1 MKHLLL
7 LALLVSSVSSYAQIY
22 RAGQGVFPDPGHFSR
37 LEISIGMG
45 LTSSSLQDPSG
56 DTIIHD
62 KNFTDFRL
70 LYGLSSRFAL
80 GPAIYFSNKQ
90 DNQPLI
96 SSYTTRRL
104 GVLGKFNLSPDTT
117 PRSYAVAEAGAMKRS
132 LSYLR
137 SLEDSSTS
145 PYLMFGLGTEVEI
158 YSGFFLGLEGRVS
171 YCFKD
176 NLGNFFQLNS
186 PWEASFTL
194 RTGFHF

>member
-1 MKHLLL
+1 MKHFLL
-7 LALLVSSVSSYAQIY
+7 LALLLFSVSSYAQIY
-22 RAGQGVFPDPGHFSR
+22 RAEQGTPVNFSR
-37 LEISIGMG
+37 LEISVGMG

-96 SSYTTRRL
+96 SSYKTRRL

-132 LSYLR
+132 ISYLR
-137 SLEDSSTS
+137 SLEDSATS
-145 PYLMFGLGTEVEI
+145 PYLMFGLGTEVDI

-176 NLGNFFQLNS
+176 NLGNFFQINS
-186 PWEASFTL
+186 PWEDSFTL

>member
-1 MKHLLL
+1 MKHFLL
-7 LALLVSSVSSYAQIY
+7 LALLLFSVSSYAQIY
-22 RAGQGVFPDPGHFSR
+22 RAEQGTPVNFSR
-37 LEISIGMG
+37 LEVSVGMG
-45 LTSSSLQDPSG
+45 LASSSLQDPSG

-96 SSYTTRRL
+96 SSYKTRRL
-104 GVLGKFNLSPDTT
+104 GILGKFNLSPDTT

-132 LSYLR
+132 ISYLR
-137 SLEDSSTS
+137 SLEDSATS
-145 PYLMFGLGTEVEI
+145 PYLMFGLGTEVDI
-158 YSGFFLGLEGRVS
+158 YSSFFLGLEGRVS
-171 YCFKD
+171 YFFKD
-176 NLGNFFQLNS
+176 KLGPFFQLNS

>member
-7 LALLVSSVSSYAQIY
+7 LALLLSAVSSYAQIY
-22 RAGQGVFPDPGHFSR
+22 RAGQGVFPEPGHFSR
-37 LEISIGMG
+37 LEVSVGMG

-96 SSYTTRRL
+96 SSYKTRRL

-117 PRSYAVAEAGAMKRS
+117 PHSYAVAEAGAMKRS
-132 LSYLR
+132 ISYLR
-137 SLEDSSTS
+137 SLEDSATS
-145 PYLMFGLGTEVEI
+145 PYLMFGLGTEVDI

-186 PWEASFTL
+186 PWEVSLTL

>member
-45 LTSSSLQDPSG
+45 LTSSSLQDSSG

-96 SSYTTRRL
+96 SSYKTRRL

-145 PYLMFGLGTEVEI
+145 PYLMFGLGTEVDI

>member
-7 LALLVSSVSSYAQIY
+7 LALLLFSVSSYAQIY

-90 DNQPLI
+90 DNQPLF
-96 SSYTTRRL
+96 SSYKTRRL

-145 PYLMFGLGTEVEI
+145 PYLMFGLGTEVDI

>member
-7 LALLVSSVSSYAQIY
+7 LALLLFSVSSYAQIY
-22 RAGQGVFPDPGHFSR
+22 HAEQGTPVNFSR
-37 LEISIGMG
+37 LEISVGMG
-45 LTSSSLQDPSG
+45 LASSSLQDPSG

-80 GPAIYFSNKQ
+80 GPAIYFSKKQ

-96 SSYTTRRL
+96 SSYKTRRL
-104 GVLGKFNLSPDTT
+104 GVLGKFNLSPNTT

-145 PYLMFGLGTEVEI
+145 PYLMFGLGTEVDI
-158 YSGFFLGLEGRVS
+158 YSGFFLGLEGQVS
-171 YCFKD
+171 Y
-176 NLGNFFQLNS
+176 FF
-186 PWEASFTL
+186 
-194 RTGFHF
+194 

>member
-7 LALLVSSVSSYAQIY
+7 LALLLFSVSSYAQIY
-22 RAGQGVFPDPGHFSR
+22 HAEQGTPVNFSR
-37 LEISIGMG
+37 LEVSVGMG
-45 LTSSSLQDPSG
+45 LASSSLQDPSG

-96 SSYTTRRL
+96 SSYKTRRL

-117 PRSYAVAEAGAMKRS
+117 PHSYAVAEAGAMKRS
-132 LSYLR
+132 ISYLR
-137 SLEDSSTS
+137 SLEDSATS
-145 PYLMFGLGTEVEI
+145 PYLMFGLGTEVDI

-176 NLGNFFQLNS
+176 NLGNFFQLNP
-186 PWEASFTL
+186 PWEVSLTL

>member
-7 LALLVSSVSSYAQIY
+7 PALLLFSVSSYAQIY
-22 RAGQGVFPDPGHFSR
+22 RAEQGTPVNFSR
-37 LEISIGMG
+37 LEVSVGMG

-96 SSYTTRRL
+96 SSYKTRRL

-117 PRSYAVAEAGAMKRS
+117 PHSYAVAEAGAMKRS
-132 LSYLR
+132 ISYLR

-145 PYLMFGLGTEVEI
+145 PYLMFGLGTEVDI

-176 NLGNFFQLNS
+176 NLGNFFQINS

>member
-7 LALLVSSVSSYAQIY
+7 PALLLFSVSSYAQIY
-22 RAGQGVFPDPGHFSR
+22 RAEQGTPVNFSR
-37 LEISIGMG
+37 LEVSVGMG

-96 SSYTTRRL
+96 SSYKTRRL

-117 PRSYAVAEAGAMKRS
+117 PRSYAVAEAGTMKRS
-132 LSYLR
+132 ISYLR
-137 SLEDSSTS
+137 SLEDSATS
-145 PYLMFGLGTEVEI
+145 PYLMFGLGTEVDI

-176 NLGNFFQLNS
+176 NLGNFFQINS

>member
-1 MKHLLL
+1 MKHFLLPALLL
-7 LALLVSSVSSYAQIY
+7 SSVSSYAQIY
-22 RAGQGVFPDPGHFSR
+22 RAGQGVFPEPGHFSR
-37 LEISIGMG
+37 LEISVGMG

-96 SSYTTRRL
+96 SSYKTRRL
-104 GVLGKFNLSPDTT
+104 GILGKFNLSPDTT

-132 LSYLR
+132 ISYLR

-145 PYLMFGLGTEVEI
+145 PYLMFGLGTEVDI
-158 YSGFFLGLEGRVS
+158 YSGFFLGLEDRVS

>member
-1 MKHLLL
+1 MKHFLLSALLL
-7 LALLVSSVSSYAQIY
+7 FSVSSYAQIY
-22 RAGQGVFPDPGHFSR
+22 RAEQSTPVNFSR
-37 LEISIGMG
+37 LEVSVGMG

-96 SSYTTRRL
+96 SSYKTRRL

-132 LSYLR
+132 ISYLR
-137 SLEDSSTS
+137 SLEDSATS
-145 PYLMFGLGTEVEI
+145 PYLMFGLGTEVDI

-176 NLGNFFQLNS
+176 NLGNFFQINS

>member
-7 LALLVSSVSSYAQIY
+7 LALLLFSVSSYAQIY
-22 RAGQGVFPDPGHFSR
+22 HAEQGTPVNFSR
-37 LEISIGMG
+37 LEISVGMG

-96 SSYTTRRL
+96 SSYKTRRL
-104 GVLGKFNLSPDTT
+104 GVLGKFNLSPNTT

-137 SLEDSSTS
+137 SLEDSATS
-145 PYLMFGLGTEVEI
+145 PYLMFGLGTEVDI

-176 NLGNFFQLNS
+176 NLGNFFQINY

>member
-7 LALLVSSVSSYAQIY
+7 PALLLFSVSSYAQIY
-22 RAGQGVFPDPGHFSR
+22 RAEQGTPVNFSR
-37 LEISIGMG
+37 LEVSVGMG

-96 SSYTTRRL
+96 SSYKTRRL

-117 PRSYAVAEAGAMKRS
+117 PRSYAVAETGAMKRS
-132 LSYLR
+132 ISYLR
-137 SLEDSSTS
+137 SLEDSATS
-145 PYLMFGLGTEVEI
+145 PYLMFGLGTEVDI

-176 NLGNFFQLNS
+176 NLGNFFQINS

>member
-7 LALLVSSVSSYAQIY
+7 PALLLFSVSSYAQIY
-22 RAGQGVFPDPGHFSR
+22 RAGQGTPVNFSR
-37 LEISIGMG
+37 LEISVGMG

-96 SSYTTRRL
+96 SSYKTRRL

-132 LSYLR
+132 ISYLR
-137 SLEDSSTS
+137 SLEDSATS
-145 PYLMFGLGTEVEI
+145 PYLMFGLGTEVDI

-176 NLGNFFQLNS
+176 NLGNFFQINS

>member
-7 LALLVSSVSSYAQIY
+7 PALLLFSVSSYAQIY
-22 RAGQGVFPDPGHFSR
+22 RAEQGTPVNFSR
-37 LEISIGMG
+37 LEVSVGMG

-96 SSYTTRRL
+96 SSYKTRRL

-132 LSYLR
+132 ISYLR
-137 SLEDSSTS
+137 SLEDSATS
-145 PYLMFGLGTEVEI
+145 PYLMFGLGTEVDI

-176 NLGNFFQLNS
+176 NLGNFFQINS

-194 RTGFHF
+194 RTGFLF

>member
-1 MKHLLL
+1 MKHFLLPALLL
-7 LALLVSSVSSYAQIY
+7 SSVSSYAQIY
-22 RAGQGVFPDPGHFSR
+22 RAGQGVFPEPGHFSR
-37 LEISIGMG
+37 LEISVGMG

-96 SSYTTRRL
+96 SSYKTRRL
-104 GVLGKFNLSPDTT
+104 GILGKFNLSPDTT

-132 LSYLR
+132 ISYLR

-145 PYLMFGLGTEVEI
+145 PYLMFGLGTEVDI

>member
-7 LALLVSSVSSYAQIY
+7 LALLLFSVSSYAQIY
-22 RAGQGVFPDPGHFSR
+22 RAEQGTPVNFSR
-37 LEISIGMG
+37 LEISVGMG

-90 DNQPLI
+90 DNQSLI
-96 SSYTTRRL
+96 SSYKTRRL

-132 LSYLR
+132 ISYLR
-137 SLEDSSTS
+137 SLEDSATS
-145 PYLMFGLGTEVEI
+145 PYLMFGLGTEVDI

-176 NLGNFFQLNS
+176 NLGNFFQINS

>member
-1 MKHLLL
+1 MKHFLLPALLL
-7 LALLVSSVSSYAQIY
+7 SSVSSYAQIY
-22 RAGQGVFPDPGHFSR
+22 RAGQGVFPEPGHFSR
-37 LEISIGMG
+37 LEISVGMG

-96 SSYTTRRL
+96 FSYKTRRL
-104 GVLGKFNLSPDTT
+104 GILGKFNLSPDTT

-132 LSYLR
+132 ISYLR

-145 PYLMFGLGTEVEI
+145 PYLMFGLGTEVDI

>member
-1 MKHLLL
+1 MKHFLLPALLL
-7 LALLVSSVSSYAQIY
+7 FSVSSYAQIY
-22 RAGQGVFPDPGHFSR
+22 RAEQGTPVNFSR
-37 LEISIGMG
+37 LEISVGMG

-96 SSYTTRRL
+96 SSYKTRRL

-117 PRSYAVAEAGAMKRS
+117 PHSYAVAEAGAMKRS

-137 SLEDSSTS
+137 SLEDSATS
-145 PYLMFGLGTEVEI
+145 PYLMFGLGTEVDI

-176 NLGNFFQLNS
+176 NLGNFFQINS

>member
-7 LALLVSSVSSYAQIY
+7 LALLLFSVSSYAQIY
-22 RAGQGVFPDPGHFSR
+22 RAEQGTPVNFSR
-37 LEISIGMG
+37 LEISVGMG

-62 KNFTDFRL
+62 KNFTDCRL
-70 LYGLSSRFAL
+70 LYGLSSRFAI
-80 GPAIYFSNKQ
+80 GPAIYFSKKQ
-90 DNQPLI
+90 ANRPLI
-96 SSYTTRRL
+96 SSYKTRRL
-104 GVLGKFNLSPDTT
+104 GVLGKFNLSPNTT

-145 PYLMFGLGTEVEI
+145 PYLMFGLGTEVDI
-158 YSGFFLGLEGRVS
+158 YSGFFLGLEGQVS
-171 YCFKD
+171 YFFKD
-176 NLGNFFQLNS
+176 KLGPFFQLNS

>member
-1 MKHLLL
+1 MKHFLLPALLL
-7 LALLVSSVSSYAQIY
+7 FSVSSYAQIY
-22 RAGQGVFPDPGHFSR
+22 RAEQGTPVNFSR
-37 LEISIGMG
+37 LEVSVGMG

-70 LYGLSSRFAL
+70 LYDLSSRFAL

-96 SSYTTRRL
+96 SSYKTRRL

-132 LSYLR
+132 ISYLR
-137 SLEDSSTS
+137 SLEDSATS
-145 PYLMFGLGTEVEI
+145 PYLMFGLGTEVDI

-176 NLGNFFQLNS
+176 NLGNFFQINS

>member
-7 LALLVSSVSSYAQIY
+7 PALLLFSVSSYAQIY
-22 RAGQGVFPDPGHFSR
+22 RAEQGTPVNFSR
-37 LEISIGMG
+37 LEISVGMG

-96 SSYTTRRL
+96 SSYKTRRL

-132 LSYLR
+132 ISYLR
-137 SLEDSSTS
+137 SLEDSATS
-145 PYLMFGLGTEVEI
+145 PYLMFGLGTEVDI

-176 NLGNFFQLNS
+176 NLGNFFQINS

>member
-7 LALLVSSVSSYAQIY
+7 LAVLLFSVSSYAQIY
-22 RAGQGVFPDPGHFSR
+22 RAEQGTPVNFSR
-37 LEISIGMG
+37 LEISVGMG

-96 SSYTTRRL
+96 SSYKTRRL

-117 PRSYAVAEAGAMKRS
+117 PHSYAVAEAGAMKRS
-132 LSYLR
+132 ISYLR

-145 PYLMFGLGTEVEI
+145 PYLMFGLGTEVDI

-176 NLGNFFQLNS
+176 NLGNFFQINS

>member
-1 MKHLLL
+1 MKHFLLPALLL
-7 LALLVSSVSSYAQIY
+7 FSVSSYAQIY
-22 RAGQGVFPDPGHFSR
+22 RAEQGTPVNFSR
-37 LEISIGMG
+37 LEISVGMG

-96 SSYTTRRL
+96 SSYKTRRL
-104 GVLGKFNLSPDTT
+104 GVLGKFNLSPDTS

-132 LSYLR
+132 ISYLR
-137 SLEDSSTS
+137 SLEDSATS
-145 PYLMFGLGTEVEI
+145 PYLMFGLGTEVDI

-176 NLGNFFQLNS
+176 NLGNFFQINS

>member
-7 LALLVSSVSSYAQIY
+7 LALLLFSVSSYAQIY
-22 RAGQGVFPDPGHFSR
+22 HAEQGTPVNFSR
-37 LEISIGMG
+37 LEISVGMG

>member
-1 MKHLLL
+1 MKHFLLPALLL
-7 LALLVSSVSSYAQIY
+7 FSVSSYAQIY
-22 RAGQGVFPDPGHFSR
+22 RAEQGTPVNFSR
-37 LEISIGMG
+37 LEISVGMG

-96 SSYTTRRL
+96 SSYKTRRL

-132 LSYLR
+132 ISYLR
-137 SLEDSSTS
+137 SLEDSATS
-145 PYLMFGLGTEVEI
+145 PYLMFGLGTEVDI

-176 NLGNFFQLNS
+176 NLRNFFQINS

>member
-7 LALLVSSVSSYAQIY
+7 LALLLFSVSSYAQIY
-22 RAGQGVFPDPGHFSR
+22 HAEQGTPVNFSR
-37 LEISIGMG
+37 LEISVGMG

-90 DNQPLI
+90 DNRPLI
-96 SSYTTRRL
+96 SSYKTRRL

-117 PRSYAVAEAGAMKRS
+117 PHSYAVAEAGAMKRS
-132 LSYLR
+132 ISYLR
-137 SLEDSSTS
+137 SLEDSATS
-145 PYLMFGLGTEVEI
+145 PYLMFGLGTEVDI

-171 YCFKD
+171 YFFKD
-176 NLGNFFQLNS
+176 NPGPFVQLNS

>member
-7 LALLVSSVSSYAQIY
+7 LAVLLFSVSSYAQIY
-22 RAGQGVFPDPGHFSR
+22 RAEQGTPVNFSR
-37 LEISIGMG
+37 LEISVGMG

-96 SSYTTRRL
+96 SSYKTRRL

-132 LSYLR
+132 ISYLR
-137 SLEDSSTS
+137 SLEDSATS
-145 PYLMFGLGTEVEI
+145 PYLMFGLGTEVDI

-176 NLGNFFQLNS
+176 NLGNFFQINS

>member
-7 LALLVSSVSSYAQIY
+7 LALLLFSVSSYAQIY
-22 RAGQGVFPDPGHFSR
+22 RAEQGTPVNFSR
-37 LEISIGMG
+37 LEISVGMG
-45 LTSSSLQDPSG
+45 LTSSSLQDPSD

-96 SSYTTRRL
+96 SSYKTRRL

-132 LSYLR
+132 ISYLR
-137 SLEDSSTS
+137 SLEDSATS
-145 PYLMFGLGTEVEI
+145 PYLMFGLGTEVDI

-176 NLGNFFQLNS
+176 NLGNFFQINS
-186 PWEASFTL
+186 PWEVSFTL

>member
-7 LALLVSSVSSYAQIY
+7 LAVLLFSVSSYAQIY
-22 RAGQGVFPDPGHFSR
+22 RAEQGTPVNFSR
-37 LEISIGMG
+37 LEISVGMG
-45 LTSSSLQDPSG
+45 LASSSLQDPSG

-70 LYGLSSRFAL
+70 LYGLSSHFAL

-96 SSYTTRRL
+96 SSYKTRRL
-104 GVLGKFNLSPDTT
+104 GVLGKFNLSPNTT

-132 LSYLR
+132 ISYLR
-137 SLEDSSTS
+137 SLEDSATS
-145 PYLMFGLGTEVEI
+145 PYLMFGLGTEVDI

-176 NLGNFFQLNS
+176 NLGNFFQINS

>member
-1 MKHLLL
+1 
-7 LALLVSSVSSYAQIY
+7 
-22 RAGQGVFPDPGHFSR
+22 
-37 LEISIGMG
+37 
-45 LTSSSLQDPSG
+45 
-56 DTIIHD
+56 
-62 KNFTDFRL
+62 
-70 LYGLSSRFAL
+70 
-80 GPAIYFSNKQ
+80 
-90 DNQPLI
+90 
-96 SSYTTRRL
+96 L

-137 SLEDSSTS
+137 SLEDSATS
-145 PYLMFGLGTEVEI
+145 PYLMFGLGTEVDI

-176 NLGNFFQLNS
+176 NLGNFFQINS

>member
-1 MKHLLL
+1 MKHFLLSALLL
-7 LALLVSSVSSYAQIY
+7 FSVSSYAQIY
-22 RAGQGVFPDPGHFSR
+22 RAEQSTPVNFSR
-37 LEISIGMG
+37 LEVSVGMG

-96 SSYTTRRL
+96 SSYKTRRL

-117 PRSYAVAEAGAMKRS
+117 PRSYAIAEAGAMKRS
-132 LSYLR
+132 ISYLR
-137 SLEDSSTS
+137 SLEDSATS
-145 PYLMFGLGTEVEI
+145 PYLMFGLGTEVDI

-176 NLGNFFQLNS
+176 NLGNFFQINS

>member
-7 LALLVSSVSSYAQIY
+7 PALLLFSVSSYAQIY
-22 RAGQGVFPDPGHFSR
+22 RAEQGTPVNFSR
-37 LEISIGMG
+37 LEVSVGMG

-96 SSYTTRRL
+96 SSYKTRRL

-132 LSYLR
+132 ISYLR
-137 SLEDSSTS
+137 SLEDSATS
-145 PYLMFGLGTEVEI
+145 PYLMFGLGTEVDI

-176 NLGNFFQLNS
+176 NLGNFFQINS
-186 PWEASFTL
+186 PWEVSFTL

>member
-1 MKHLLL
+1 MKHFLL
-7 LALLVSSVSSYAQIY
+7 LALLLFSVSSYAQIY
-22 RAGQGVFPDPGHFSR
+22 RAEQGTPVNFSR
-37 LEISIGMG
+37 LEVSVGMG

-96 SSYTTRRL
+96 SSYKTHRL

-117 PRSYAVAEAGAMKRS
+117 PRSYAVAEAGAMKRTI
-132 LSYLR
+132 SYLR
-137 SLEDSSTS
+137 SLEDSATS
-145 PYLMFGLGTEVEI
+145 PYLMFGLGTEVDI

-186 PWEASFTL
+186 PREASFTL

>member
-1 MKHLLL
+1 MKHFLLPALLL
-7 LALLVSSVSSYAQIY
+7 FSVSSYAQIY
-22 RAGQGVFPDPGHFSR
+22 RAEQGTPVNFSR
-37 LEISIGMG
+37 LEISVGMG

-96 SSYTTRRL
+96 SSYKTRRL

-117 PRSYAVAEAGAMKRS
+117 PHSYAVAEAGAMKRS
-132 LSYLR
+132 ISYLR
-137 SLEDSSTS
+137 SLEDSATS
-145 PYLMFGLGTEVEI
+145 PYLMFGLGTEVDI

-176 NLGNFFQLNS
+176 NLGNFFQINS

>member
-7 LALLVSSVSSYAQIY
+7 LALLLFSVSSYAQIY
-22 RAGQGVFPDPGHFSR
+22 HAEQGTPVNFSR
-37 LEISIGMG
+37 LEISVGMG

-96 SSYTTRRL
+96 SSYKTRRL

-117 PRSYAVAEAGAMKRS
+117 PHSYAVAEAGAMKRFI
-132 LSYLR
+132 SYLR
-137 SLEDSSTS
+137 SLEDSATS
-145 PYLMFGLGTEVEI
+145 PYLMFGLGTEVDI

-176 NLGNFFQLNS
+176 NLGNFFQINS

>member
-1 MKHLLL
+1 MKHFLL
-7 LALLVSSVSSYAQIY
+7 LALLLSAVSSYAQIY
-22 RAGQGVFPDPGHFSR
+22 RAGQGVFPEPGHFSR
-37 LEISIGMG
+37 LEISVGMG

-96 SSYTTRRL
+96 SSYKTRRL

-117 PRSYAVAEAGAMKRS
+117 PRSYAVAEAGVMKRS
-132 LSYLR
+132 ISYLR
-137 SLEDSSTS
+137 SLEDSATS
-145 PYLMFGLGTEVEI
+145 PYLMFGLGTEVDI

-176 NLGNFFQLNS
+176 NLGNFFQINS
-186 PWEASFTL
+186 PWEVSFTL

>member
-7 LALLVSSVSSYAQIY
+7 LALLLFSVSSYAQIY

-90 DNQPLI
+90 DNQPLF
-96 SSYTTRRL
+96 SSYKTRRL

-117 PRSYAVAEAGAMKRS
+117 PRSYAVAVAGAMKRS

-145 PYLMFGLGTEVEI
+145 PYLMFGLGTEVDI

>member
-7 LALLVSSVSSYAQIY
+7 LALLLFSVSSYAQIY
-22 RAGQGVFPDPGHFSR
+22 HAEQGTPVNFSR
-37 LEISIGMG
+37 LEISVGMG

-96 SSYTTRRL
+96 SSYKTRRL

-117 PRSYAVAEAGAMKRS
+117 PHSYAVAEAGAMKRFI
-132 LSYLR
+132 SYLR
-137 SLEDSSTS
+137 SLEDSATS
-145 PYLMFGLGTEVEI
+145 PYLMFGLGTEVDI

-171 YCFKD
+171 YFFKD
-176 NLGNFFQLNS
+176 KPGPFFQLNS